1 MIAWL
6 TISGTASP
14 LYPDIIPRSA
24 PSLLWGYTERKD
36 SEKNVVSDRDDRR
49 GAAASG
55 SVALFIDWDNFAIG
69 LRQEMPEQ
77 PADVGPI
84 LRWARRFGPLVVCR
98 AYGEWRDPAERLA
111 IYNAGVEVVYA
122 PVLPLGGSAAARN
135 GGGAKSLADTAMAV
149 DVTDLL
155 NLMPG
160 ITTLV
165 MATSDKDLIPV
176 VRFAQRRGLQ
186 AIVVGSDRTAG
197 ALKEL
202 ADQFISYRQLLDLEA
217 AERLP
222 ILPRPAT
229 VPPVRHPRPARMTGP
244 AAVSLPSPRAA
255 VAEVPAARP
264 TTAGSVFPQGDEAIA
279 ELQPAEPAAPVLG
292 IGARRR
298 RRGGRRRRSTAAV
311 APAGVESL
319 AASGPP
325 EAAAELPEATEAE
338 PEAVAPAEGAAA
350 LETPVEPEPPA
361 AAEPVAEAPPA
372 PAIAAASE
380 AAAPAAV
387 PEPEPPPAPPSPAV
401 SPRRP
406 APVGPG
412 MTPVILPGE
421 RLKRFASITPVATES
436 TPAVAHSP
444 AEPQAAPP
452 APQPGPATAAA
463 EPPGEPAAPAIELSE
478 PAPRQPDGV
487 LLGTPAVGEPA
498 AARRRGRRRSGAA
511 ASAAGQ
517 EGGEPLEAT
526 ASPEAP
532 VEPPE
537 PPAAMPEEEAGAG
550 EGQAE
555 PAAAGAVIAPA
566 ARTGRG
572 RGRRRSSRSH

>member
-1 MIAWL
+1 M
-6 TISGTASP
+6 
-14 LYPDIIPRSA
+14 
-24 PSLLWGYTERKD
+24 
-36 SEKNVVSDRDDRR
+36 VSDRDDRR
-49 GAAASG
+49 GTVASG

-69 LRQEMPEQ
+69 LRQEMPDQ

-160 ITTLV
+160 ISTLV

-229 VPPVRHPRPARMTGP
+229 VPPVRHPRPVRMTGP

-264 TTAGSVFPQGDEAIA
+264 TTVGSVFPQGDEAIA
-279 ELQPAEPAAPVLG
+279 ELQPAEPAAPVLAVG
-292 IGARRR
+292 VRRR

-319 AASGPP
+319 AAAGTP
-325 EAAAELPEATEAE
+325 EAAAELPEATEVE
-338 PEAVAPAEGAAA
+338 PEAVAPAEHAAA

-361 AAEPVAEAPPA
+361 VAEPVAEAPPG
-372 PAIAAASE
+372 PAA
-380 AAAPAAV
+380 AAAPEAAVLAAV
-387 PEPEPPPAPPSPAV
+387 PEPEPPPAPPSPVV

-406 APVGPG
+406 TPAGPG
-412 MTPVILPGE
+412 TIPVILPGE
-421 RLKRFASITPVATES
+421 RLKRFASITPVVTES
-436 TPAVAHSP
+436 TPAAAHSP

-452 APQPGPATAAA
+452 ASQPVPATAPVA
-463 EPPGEPAAPAIELSE
+463 EPPGELEAPAIELPE
-478 PAPRQPDGV
+478 PAPRQPDGM
-487 LLGTPAVGEPA
+487 LLDTPAAGAPA
-498 AARRRGRRRSGAA
+498 AARRRGRRRSGAT

-517 EGGEPLEAT
+517 EESEPLEAT
-526 ASPEAP
+526 ASPKAP

-537 PPAAMPEEEAGAG
+537 PPAAALEEEAGAG
-550 EGQAE
+550 EGRAE
-555 PAAAGAVIAPA
+555 PAAAGVVIAPA